1 MILTEFGETY
11 TYGGVEYIV
20 GANVIANE
28 ASEYFGLIGTITEI
42 RDGEDKETENDTP
55 DVYCKFNPPCLP
67 ADIKKLEATFS
78 DLYQQTKTMEDISLD
93 MVIMAPEMLFLPGNR
108 RGKQPFKVYYVKTD
122 WANGGETGGYIGGP
136 YTDFLEA
143 KYRFEDDLGD
153 ELYNGDLLWIWKS
166 LPNFCEEFSDNS
178 YEAYLDGEYGL
189 NHYAIS
195 IEERMVTPSS
205 SFDMQRASEYKAEC
219 QMEDFVS
226 QIAEWDEVGRLT
238 EEQYA
243 RMTADRSIAER
254 IESALGMND
263 SYWESYWQTVSEVAR
278 DEVQKY
284 LAENP
289 PDEEPKPKKL
299 WYTISFAAK
308 MSDDD
313 VWAMK
318 NCFYGAM
325 DESMGIEECAALD
338 IELDDDQDD
347 EEDEE

>member
-1 MILTEFGETY
+1 MKCLMKYQWVKLMRSHLPEGKGLMGYWAKLASRAAFRKGTALYCGHSNALVAGMWK
-11 TYGGVEYIV
+11 GGIV
-20 GANVIANE
+20 GLKSILGLKSRSE
-28 ASEYFGLIGTITEI
+28 ALSVMDRLSELGYITYSLDPKTKKLTYQINDWVVSCSGEECMSGAVYATDGYGFLCLPRNITERLAQQHYI
-42 RDGEDKETENDTP
+42 
-55 DVYCKFNPPCLP
+55 
-67 ADIKKLEATFS
+67 FS
-78 DLYQQTKTMEDISLD
+78 E
-93 MVIMAPEMLFLPGNR
+93 
-108 RGKQPFKVYYVKTD
+108 
-122 WANGGETGGYIGGP
+122 
-136 YTDFLEA
+136 
-143 KYRFEDDLGD
+143 
-153 ELYNGDLLWIWKS
+153 
-166 LPNFCEEFSDNS
+166 SD
-178 YEAYLDGEYGL
+178 AYLDGEYGL

-195 IEERMVTPSS
+195 IEESMVTPSS
-205 SFDMQRASEYKAEC
+205 SFDMQRASEYEAEC

-254 IESALGMND
+254 IQSALGKND

-289 PDEEPKPKKL
+289 PAESKPKKL

-308 MSDDD
+308 MSNDD
-313 VWAMK
+313 VRAMK
-318 NCFYGAM
+318 NCFYDAM
-325 DESMGIEECAALD
+325 GESMNIAPCAALD